1 MSTLQIG
8 ELFNN
13 RYLITRSLGAGGMGS
28 VFAAQDKQRA
38 DLPCA
43 IKVLHTQNQEDEH
56 SIKRLSQERIMM
68 SKLKHQHIVEIF
80 DVVATSQSQK
90 HYIVMPLLKGKTL
103 NNWIKQQHDLNQT
116 VNVNDFMKLICQIL
130 DALDYAHAMSIIHR
144 DLKPDNIFVCEGD
157 YAPTIKILDF
167 GIAKDLEDHANL
179 TSEMQNAM
187 IGTPRYMSPEQ
198 IHNQPVSPQSDLY
211 TLTLIIYEYLSGHHP
226 FETPELKE
234 TSPMKGLPSALQM
247 SWHHLHSTPTP
258 LKALPSLWALL
269 ESTIHKKPTER
280 LASARIMRNHIK
292 DWLKTHSKARSFPI
306 PIDESYYAVH
316 DSLDDEFH
324 NNSTDFHITSPHLSP
339 DPSQPNLGFQH
350 IYSPRSESVNLL
362 DLRVNDRATTNDQ
375 NDISKQTQ
383 KLKGSKRKSWK
394 LYLIITFAF
403 LWHFILKKLILAIL
417 GIIILAWAWKHSG
430 KPEIPYFDVYF
441 TPLFELFTPFF

>member
-1 MSTLQIG
+1 MSILQIG

-13 RYLITRSLGAGGMGS
+13 RYLITKILGAGGMGS

-43 IKVLHTQNQEDEH
+43 IKVLHTQNQDDEH

-80 DVVATSQSQK
+80 DVAATSQSQE

-116 VNVNDFMKLICQIL
+116 VSVHDFMKLICQIL

-247 SWHHLHSTPTP
+247 SWHHLHSTPMP
-258 LKALPSLWALL
+258 LKALPSLWTLL
-269 ESTIHKKPTER
+269 ESTVHKKASER

-292 DWLKTHSKARSFPI
+292 DWLKTHSKARSLSI
-306 PIDESYYAVH
+306 PIDESYYTIH
-316 DSLDDEFH
+316 NSRDDEFYY
-324 NNSTDFHITSPHLSP
+324 NSTDIHVIPPHVSPPPAQPHL
-339 DPSQPNLGFQH
+339 NFQH
-350 IYSPRSESVNLL
+350 IYSPKPNSANLF
-362 DLRVNDRATTNDQ
+362 DLRVNDRTTTAHH
-375 NDISKQTQ
+375 NDITRQNQ
-383 KLKGSKRKSWK
+383 EIKGSQDRVWT
-394 LYLIITFAF
+394 LYLSIFF
-403 LWHFILKKLILAIL
+403 SCLWHFVFKKLILAIFT
-417 GIIILAWAWKHSG
+417 IIILAWVWTYLG
-430 KPEIPYFDVYF
+430 KPELPYVDVYF
-441 TPLFELFTPFF
+441 TPLFELFTPVF